1 MSKKPLIIHFLMRIS
16 KKENSLS
23 NSNTWHS
30 NAHGSMSTPHLILV
44 FLLNLKKEKKEK
56 ELYIKLRTN
65 YQRERKIR
73 KYKSCYELM
82 IARWC

>member
-1 MSKKPLIIHFLMRIS
+1 MRIS

-44 FLLNLKKEKKEK
+44 FLLNLKKEKEKEK
-56 ELYIKLRTN
+56 GNIN
-65 YQRERKIR
+65 QRERKIR

-82 IARWC
+82 IARWCSID